1 MASIKDVIRRLLGT
15 ALATACAVTLV
26 GCTGGMGDLET
37 YAEEIK
43 ARPPGRVP
51 PIPEFTPYLTFEY
64 AAHELRD
71 PFKLVRAPSVEEI
84 ASGGANGIKPDQDRP
99 KELLEDFP
107 LDTLRMK
114 GTLAQGPNFW
124 GLVQAPDGTIHR
136 IREGN
141 YMGQNYGKVIEV
153 SASQIDLTEIIP
165 DGLGGWMERSA
176 SLALG
181 EEE

>member
-1 MASIKDVIRRLLGT
+1 MAIYDNAILGRVGR
-15 ALATACAVTLV
+15 ALGIACVVALT
-26 GCTGGMGDLET
+26 GCTGGMGDLQT
-37 YAEEIK
+37 YAEEVK
-43 ARPPGRVP
+43 QRPPGRVP
-51 PIPEFTPYLTFEY
+51 PIPEFTPYLTYEY
-64 AAHELRD
+64 AAHDLRD

-84 ASGGANGIKPDQDRP
+84 AGGGGNGIKPDTDRP
-99 KELLEDFP
+99 KELLEEFP

-124 GLVQAPDGTIHR
+124 ALVQAPDGTIHR
-136 IREGN
+136 VREGN
-141 YMGQNYGKVIEV
+141 HMGQNFGKINTV
-153 SASQIDLTEIIP
+153 SPDQIDLIEIIP

>member
-1 MASIKDVIRRLLGT
+1 MASNNNKLRSLLGP
-15 ALATACAVTLV
+15 ALGVACAITLA

-37 YAEEIK
+37 YVDEVK

-64 AAHELRD
+64 SAHDLRD

-84 ASGGANGIKPDQDRP
+84 AGGGANGLKPDQDRP

-114 GTLAQGPNFW
+114 GTLAQGSNFW

-153 SASQIDLTEIIP
+153 SPGQIDLTEIIP